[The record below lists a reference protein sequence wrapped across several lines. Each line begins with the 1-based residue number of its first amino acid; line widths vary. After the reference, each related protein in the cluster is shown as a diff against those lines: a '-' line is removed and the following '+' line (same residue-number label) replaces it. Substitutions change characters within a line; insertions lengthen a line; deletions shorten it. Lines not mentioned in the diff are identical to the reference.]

1 MTEPAKDTNYFHQ
14 TLVSALQFC
23 LPLNQPL
30 LTRVQ
35 SGMHFKGILYFKASK
50 KPWILSFPSSR
61 RDRRSDIPWKCFYL
75 RVFSVLLQC
84 HQNIKTLKPRCKRFP
99 QGLLQ
104 EKFISK
110 IFLSRSCT
118 RESAWTRRSMPGV
131 VLGSFRLHLLKQ
143 SLSLNQEFIN

>member
-1 MTEPAKDTNYFHQ
+1 MHFNFQWWNLNKGTWLTDPAKDTNYFHQ

-61 RDRRSDIPWKCFYL
+61 RDRRSDIPWKCFSL
-75 RVFSVLLQC
+75 RVFSALLQC

-104 EKFISK
+104 EKFISQRY
-110 IFLSRSCT
+110 FYRVHA
-118 RESAWTRRSMPGV
+118 RVRVHEPGDQCQV
-131 VLGSFRLHLLKQ
+131 S
-143 SLSLNQEFIN
+143 S